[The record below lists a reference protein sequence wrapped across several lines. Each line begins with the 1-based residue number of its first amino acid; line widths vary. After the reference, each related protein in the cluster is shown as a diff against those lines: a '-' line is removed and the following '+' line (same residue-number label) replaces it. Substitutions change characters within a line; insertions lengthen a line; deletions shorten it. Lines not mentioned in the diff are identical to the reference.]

1 MVDSMERR
9 VTRVETDWHEL
20 VEQLKKRLDKLR
32 PRLVDSEAELAER
45 LAAINAF
52 EFELRS
58 KVGHLTHKL
67 EKIEAEVKKL
77 QNKLRWLGDDW
88 LNSEMYEFGEWSM
101 GERASAH
108 GDYRY
113 RNEKTATV
121 EQQELDGKETAVL
134 KTLYRKLA
142 RRFHPDMG
150 VDADDRAYRTQMMM
164 AINAAY
170 AAGDLEKLQELMDK
184 PDAAQRIDFAQNEQ
198 LLAEAL
204 RRELNRLHDRLREIK
219 KELGRLADHPSSKML
234 RGAKILAGEGKDYF
248 ARLAEQLHEKIARRQ
263 IERDILQTQ
272 IEQMDEELSNFS
284 SDEFAETVWDAT
296 LDYGYDLDIEQDFH
310 RFTNKRKI

>member
-1 MVDSMERR
+1 MERR
-9 VTRVETDWHEL
+9 LTRVDEDWREL
-20 VEQLKKRLDKLR
+20 VEQLKKRLETLR
-32 PRLVDSEAELAER
+32 PQLVDLEAELAER

-67 EKIEAEVKKL
+67 DKIEAEVKKL
-77 QNKLRWLGDDW
+77 QDKLRWLGDDW
-88 LNSEMYEFGEWSM
+88 LNSDMYEFGDWSM
-101 GERASAH
+101 GERATVD

-113 RNEKTATV
+113 RNQKTTTV
-121 EQQELDGKETAVL
+121 ERQALDGEETAVL
-134 KTLYRKLA
+134 KTVYRQLA

-150 VDADDRAYRTQMMM
+150 VDADDRVYRTQMMM

-170 AAGDLEKLQELMDK
+170 AAGDVEKLQELMDK
-184 PDAAQRIDFAQNEQ
+184 PDAAQRINFAQSDQ

-204 RRELNRLHDRLREIK
+204 RRELSRLHERKREIN
-219 KELGRLADHPSSKML
+219 KELARLADHPSSKML

-248 ARLAEQLHEKIARRQ
+248 ARLTKQLHEKITRRQ

-272 IEQMDEELSNFS
+272 IEQMDADLSDFS
-284 SDEFAETVWDAT
+284 SDEFAEAVWDAT

-310 RFTNKRKI
+310 RFTNKRKP